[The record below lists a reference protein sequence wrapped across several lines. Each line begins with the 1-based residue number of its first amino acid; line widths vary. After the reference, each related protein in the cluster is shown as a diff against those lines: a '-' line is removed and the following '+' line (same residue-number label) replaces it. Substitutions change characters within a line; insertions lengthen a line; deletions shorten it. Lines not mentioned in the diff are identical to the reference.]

1 MSPQE
6 KRDQLD
12 DWEAEY
18 YAQREEELA
27 HYFMS
32 RAKMHE
38 RIQREIDDIRRKRN
52 EN

>member
-1 MSPQE
+1 MNQE
-6 KRDQLD
+6 TKDRID
-12 DWEAEY
+12 DEEAEY
-18 YAQREEELA
+18 YAKREDELS

-52 EN
+52 ED

>member
-12 DWEAEY
+12 DLEAEY
-18 YAQREEELA
+18 YAKREDELS

-32 RAKMHE
+32 RQKMHE
-38 RIQREIDDIRRKRN
+38 RIQREIDDIRRNRN
-52 EN
+52 AD